1 MGVWIEAASQEFS
14 AQVGKFLQVYCIC
27 CSTIL
32 YVCIS
37 DVSPTHRMCSTHAA
51 VSENCSDSAAA
62 EARRAVAMLYHPV
75 MRMKCTAQDDE
86 AKLRT
91 EFI

>member
-1 MGVWIEAASQEFS
+1 MLTLKQWCGLCVRA
-14 AQVGKFLQVYCIC
+14 L
-27 CSTIL
+27 
-32 YVCIS
+32 S
-37 DVSPTHRMCSTHAA
+37 DSLVLSGDHAPPTHAA